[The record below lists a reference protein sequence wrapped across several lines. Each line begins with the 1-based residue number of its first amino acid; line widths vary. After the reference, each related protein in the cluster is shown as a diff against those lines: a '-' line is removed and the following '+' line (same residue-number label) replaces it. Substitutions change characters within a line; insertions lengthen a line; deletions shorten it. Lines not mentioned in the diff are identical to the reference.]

1 MWREASE
8 KRLDTHSFDGRGNKR
23 GCVVLIDVLLVLV
36 VGGHLIRH
44 TFQCNENE
52 GVNHVKWSEVVLG
65 NTIHVLRDGG
75 D

>member
-1 MWREASE
+1 M
-8 KRLDTHSFDGRGNKR
+8 
-23 GCVVLIDVLLVLV
+23 DVLLVLV

-52 GVNHVKWSEVVLG
+52 GVNRVKWSEVGLG